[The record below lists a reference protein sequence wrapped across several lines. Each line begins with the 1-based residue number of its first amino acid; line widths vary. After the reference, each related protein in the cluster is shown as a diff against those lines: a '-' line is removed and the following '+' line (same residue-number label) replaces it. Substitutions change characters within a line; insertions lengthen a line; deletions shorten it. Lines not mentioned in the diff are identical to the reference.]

1 MMDQFT
7 DIKTEHPDSVLFFRM
22 GDFYELFHEDAVTGS
37 EVLGLA
43 LTSRDKKADKPIKM
57 AGFPWHAL
65 EDNIRTMLKA
75 GHKVTVA
82 EQEQELR
89 EGAKLLER
97 VVTRVYTPGSL
108 YEESLLG
115 TEERSLL
122 LSICLGKNSIGIGI
136 IDASTGQ
143 AWASNLEGDDRFSRA
158 LDEVLRWRPTEI
170 VVAPKDADDATLRAL
185 IHTPRWSHNQPTQ
198 GVGSKAEGP
207 SYEGPQSCR
216 SRPYRPRRRTTC
228 HRSRRIS
235 RRLPRIDAPD

>member
-1 MMDQFT
+1 MGKRGMMDQFA
-7 DIKTEHPDSVLFFRM
+7 DIKAKHPDSILFFRM
-22 GDFYELFHEDAVTGS
+22 GDFYELFHEDAVIGS

-43 LTSRDKKADKPIKM
+43 LTSRDKKADSPIRM

-65 EDNIRTMLKA
+65 EDNIRGMLKA

-108 YEESLLG
+108 YEESLLD
-115 TEERSLL
+115 TDERSLL
-122 LSICLGKNSIGIGI
+122 TSICLGKDELGVGI

-143 AWASNLEGDDRFSRA
+143 AWASSLHGSDRYSRA

-170 VVAPKDADDATLRAL
+170 VIAPKDAEDQQLRAL
-185 IHTPRWSHNQPTQ
+185 FTNLDGITISQHLSLIH
-198 GVGSKAEGP
+198 
-207 SYEGPQSCR
+207 
-216 SRPYRPRRRTTC
+216 
-228 HRSRRIS
+228 I
-235 RRLPRIDAPD
+235 